1 MVVIATNVKVL
12 CAVGDFG
19 NGTFNLPQKLDS
31 SSNAQLTTSAPIAQN
46 TCYGL
51 PFQDNALGGL
61 CKTQIYIMSDFISRL
76 SDEKS
81 QLDEKIAK
89 LEAFTKSDAFNSIDN
104 VQRGL
109 LKIQL
114 NAMATYSQILDE
126 RLWRLSP
133 SESVS

>member
-1 MVVIATNVKVL
+1 MGCRFFKIMLWAGFVKPTI
-12 CAVGDFG
+12 
-19 NGTFNLPQKLDS
+19 NK
-31 SSNAQLTTSAPIAQN
+31 
-46 TCYGL
+46 
-51 PFQDNALGGL
+51 
-61 CKTQIYIMSDFISRL
+61 MSDFIARL

-89 LEAFTKSDAFNSIDN
+89 LEAFTKSDAFNGIDN

-114 NAMATYSQILDE
+114 NAMATYSQVLDE

-133 SESVS
+133 SESVD

>member
-1 MVVIATNVKVL
+1 LTK
-12 CAVGDFG
+12 
-19 NGTFNLPQKLDS
+19 PR
-31 SSNAQLTTSAPIAQN
+31 QLHLLKAFVSGCRFHNKPSGRRN
-46 TCYGL
+46 
-51 PFQDNALGGL
+51 
-61 CKTQIYIMSDFISRL
+61 KTHKKNMSDFISRL

-89 LEAFTKSDAFNSIDN
+89 LEAFSKSDAFNGIDN

>member
-1 MVVIATNVKVL
+1 MYSHKNKTLWAEY
-12 CAVGDFG
+12 
-19 NGTFNLPQKLDS
+19 NLNPL
-31 SSNAQLTTSAPIAQN
+31 LH
-46 TCYGL
+46 
-51 PFQDNALGGL
+51 
-61 CKTQIYIMSDFISRL
+61 IMSDFITRL

-89 LEAFTKSDAFNSIDN
+89 LKAFSKSDAFNGIDN

-114 NAMATYSQILDE
+114 NAMTTYSQCLDE

-133 SESVS
+133 QESTT

>member
-1 MVVIATNVKVL
+1 MGCRFFKIMLWAGFVKPTI
-12 CAVGDFG
+12 
-19 NGTFNLPQKLDS
+19 NK
-31 SSNAQLTTSAPIAQN
+31 
-46 TCYGL
+46 
-51 PFQDNALGGL
+51 
-61 CKTQIYIMSDFISRL
+61 MSDFIARL

-114 NAMATYSQILDE
+114 NAMATYSQVLDE

-133 SESVS
+133 SESVD

>member
-1 MVVIATNVKVL
+1 MLWAGFVKP
-12 CAVGDFG
+12 
-19 NGTFNLPQKLDS
+19 T
-31 SSNAQLTTSAPIAQN
+31 
-46 TCYGL
+46 
-51 PFQDNALGGL
+51 
-61 CKTQIYIMSDFISRL
+61 IYIMSDFISRL

-89 LEAFTKSDAFNSIDN
+89 LEAFTKSYAFNSIDN

>member
-1 MVVIATNVKVL
+1 
-12 CAVGDFG
+12 
-19 NGTFNLPQKLDS
+19 
-31 SSNAQLTTSAPIAQN
+31 
-46 TCYGL
+46 
-51 PFQDNALGGL
+51 
-61 CKTQIYIMSDFISRL
+61 MSDFITRL

-89 LEAFTKSDAFNSIDN
+89 LEAFKNSDAFNGIDN

-114 NAMATYSQILDE
+114 NAMATYSQVLDE

-133 SESVS
+133 SESVD

>member
-1 MVVIATNVKVL
+1 
-12 CAVGDFG
+12 
-19 NGTFNLPQKLDS
+19 
-31 SSNAQLTTSAPIAQN
+31 
-46 TCYGL
+46 
-51 PFQDNALGGL
+51 
-61 CKTQIYIMSDFISRL
+61 MSDFIVRL

-89 LEAFTKSDAFNSIDN
+89 LEAFKNSDAFNGIDN

-114 NAMATYSQILDE
+114 NAMATYSQVLDE

-133 SESVS
+133 SESVD

>member
-1 MVVIATNVKVL
+1 
-12 CAVGDFG
+12 
-19 NGTFNLPQKLDS
+19 
-31 SSNAQLTTSAPIAQN
+31 
-46 TCYGL
+46 
-51 PFQDNALGGL
+51 
-61 CKTQIYIMSDFISRL
+61 MSDFISRL

>member
-1 MVVIATNVKVL
+1 MPNVTGLKDSNPY
-12 CAVGDFG
+12 CAVGLELLHETKY
-19 NGTFNLPQKLDS
+19 NK
-31 SSNAQLTTSAPIAQN
+31 
-46 TCYGL
+46 
-51 PFQDNALGGL
+51 
-61 CKTQIYIMSDFISRL
+61 KMSDFIARL

-89 LEAFTKSDAFNSIDN
+89 LEAFTKSDAFNGIDN

-114 NAMATYSQILDE
+114 NAMATYSQVLDE

-133 SESVS
+133 SESVD

>member
-1 MVVIATNVKVL
+1 
-12 CAVGDFG
+12 
-19 NGTFNLPQKLDS
+19 
-31 SSNAQLTTSAPIAQN
+31 
-46 TCYGL
+46 
-51 PFQDNALGGL
+51 
-61 CKTQIYIMSDFISRL
+61 MSDFIARL

-89 LEAFTKSDAFNSIDN
+89 LEAFTKSDSFNDVDN

-114 NAMATYSQILDE
+114 NAMVTYSQVLDE

-133 SESVS
+133 CESVD

>member
-1 MVVIATNVKVL
+1 ML
-12 CAVGDFG
+12 CAVGDFE
-19 NGTFNLPQKLDS
+19 NGTFNLPQKPIRS
-31 SSNAQLTTSAPIAQN
+31 TNVQLTTIAPIAQN

-61 CKTQIYIMSDFISRL
+61 SKTHNFIMSDFISRL

-114 NAMATYSQILDE
+114 NAMVTYSQILDE

>member
-1 MVVIATNVKVL
+1 
-12 CAVGDFG
+12 
-19 NGTFNLPQKLDS
+19 
-31 SSNAQLTTSAPIAQN
+31 
-46 TCYGL
+46 
-51 PFQDNALGGL
+51 
-61 CKTQIYIMSDFISRL
+61 MSDFIARL

-89 LEAFTKSDAFNSIDN
+89 LQAFTNSDAFNGIDN

-114 NAMATYSQILDE
+114 NAMATYSQVLDE

-133 SESVS
+133 SESVD

>member
-1 MVVIATNVKVL
+1 
-12 CAVGDFG
+12 
-19 NGTFNLPQKLDS
+19 
-31 SSNAQLTTSAPIAQN
+31 
-46 TCYGL
+46 
-51 PFQDNALGGL
+51 
-61 CKTQIYIMSDFISRL
+61 MSDFIARL

-114 NAMATYSQILDE
+114 NAMATYSQVLDE

-133 SESVS
+133 SDEICKQQTKAYYR

>member
-1 MVVIATNVKVL
+1 ML

-19 NGTFNLPQKLDS
+19 NGTLNLPQKPDS
-31 SSNAQLTTSAPIAQN
+31 TTNVQLNTIAPISQN

-51 PFQDNALGGL
+51 PFFTIMLWEGFV
-61 CKTQIYIMSDFISRL
+61 KPTIYIMSDFISRL

>member
-1 MVVIATNVKVL
+1 MLWAAVL
-12 CAVGDFG
+12 HD
-19 NGTFNLPQKLDS
+19 
-31 SSNAQLTTSAPIAQN
+31 I
-46 TCYGL
+46 
-51 PFQDNALGGL
+51 ALGGL
-61 CKTQIYIMSDFISRL
+61 CKTHNFIMSDFISRL